1 MALFFFQISMGRA
14 VCQSVNSF
22 VFGMFFFLFFFI
34 YKFTEEMLACNCV
47 LASSEKIHF
56 VSVS

>member
-1 MALFFFQISMGRA
+1 MGRA
-14 VCQSVNSF
+14 VCQSVNCF
-22 VFGMFFFLFFFI
+22 VFGMFFFVFFI